1 MMPEGMVNIV
11 SHTLGF
17 SFSESSFSVNIELM
31 KSLTQA
37 NGVPSI
43 EDEVRKIIVQELR
56 ELTTETRVD
65 VMGNVIGRVEG
76 NGGPTVALA
85 AHMDEIGFIVRY
97 IDDSGFIRLQP
108 VGGFDPR
115 TLVAQRVAV
124 HTRADGALVGTL
136 MPGVKPIH
144 LMGPNDKKD
153 LDLNDFFVDLGMSA
167 EAVKG
172 KVQIGDMVTMRR
184 EFEEIGDM
192 VISKSLDDRIGCYV
206 MLEAMR
212 AAGKVDAEI
221 YPIATVQ
228 EEVGLRGATT
238 AAYGVQPDI
247 CIALDT
253 TIAADIPGMPAD
265 ASVTKL
271 GAGAAI
277 KVFDSSQLPNRKLI
291 AHLKEIAET
300 HQIPFQLEIL
310 PRGGTDAGAFQR
322 AAEGVVTCTISIPS
336 RYVHTTNEMCS
347 KSDIQACIDL
357 LAQFLREAGSRDYR
371 YDME

>member
-1 MMPEGMVNIV
+1 M
-11 SHTLGF
+11 
-17 SFSESSFSVNIELM
+17 NIELM

-37 NGVPSI
+37 NGIPSM
-43 EDEVRKIIVQELR
+43 EGEVRKIVVKELR
-56 ELTTETRVD
+56 DLADDTRVD
-65 VMGNVIGRVEG
+65 VMGNVIAHVAGK
-76 NGGPTVALA
+76 GGPKVALA
-85 AHMDEIGFIVRY
+85 AHMDEIGFIVRF
-97 IDDSGFIRLQP
+97 IEESGFLRLQP

-124 HTRADGALVGTL
+124 HTESKGALVGTL

-167 EAVKG
+167 DAVKEAVQ
-172 KVQIGDMVTMRR
+172 VGDMVTMRR

-192 VISKSLDDRIGCYV
+192 VISKSLDDRIGVYV
-206 MLEAMR
+206 MLEAVR
-212 AAGKVDAEI
+212 AAGKVDAEV

-238 AAYGVQPDI
+238 AAFGAQPDI
-247 CIALDT
+247 TIALDT
-253 TIAADIPGMPAD
+253 TIAGDIPGMPGD
-265 ASVTKL
+265 ATVTKL
-271 GAGAAI
+271 GAGTAI

-291 AHLKEIAET
+291 AHLKEIANAND
-300 HQIPFQLEIL
+300 IPFQLEVL

-322 AAEGVVTCTISIPS
+322 AAEGSVTCTISIPS
-336 RYVHTTNEMCS
+336 RYVHTTNEMCA
-347 KSDIQACIDL
+347 KADIQASVDL
-357 LAQFLREAGSRDYR
+357 LAQFLREAGSRDYS

>member
-1 MMPEGMVNIV
+1 
-11 SHTLGF
+11 
-17 SFSESSFSVNIELM
+17 M

-43 EDEVRKIIVQELR
+43 EDEVRKIIVKELR
-56 ELTTETRVD
+56 DLEVETRAD
-65 VMGNVIGRVEG
+65 VMGNVIGRVAG
-76 NGGPTVALA
+76 KNGPKVALA

-124 HTRADGALVGTL
+124 HTRNDGALVGTL

-206 MLEAMR
+206 MLEAVR
-212 AAGKVDAEI
+212 AAGAVDAEV

-291 AHLKEIAET
+291 AHLQEIAEAND
-300 HQIPFQLEIL
+300 IPFQLEIL

-322 AAEGVVTCTISIPS
+322 AAEGIVTCTISIPS

-347 KSDIQACIDL
+347 KSDIQACVDL

>member
-1 MMPEGMVNIV
+1 MN
-11 SHTLGF
+11 LD
-17 SFSESSFSVNIELM
+17 LM

-43 EDEVRKIIVQELR
+43 EDEVRKIVWNEM
-56 ELTTETRVD
+56 TAGTDDVRVD
-65 VMGNVIGRVEG
+65 TMGNVIGHVAG
-76 NGGPTVALA
+76 NGGPKVAMA

-97 IDDSGFIRLQP
+97 IEDTGYIRLQP

-124 HTRADGALVGTL
+124 HTRNDGQLVGTL

-144 LMGPNDKKD
+144 LMTPGDKKD
-153 LDLNDFFVDLGMSA
+153 LELTDFFVDLGMQA
-167 EAVKG
+167 ELVKA

-184 EFEEIGDM
+184 DFEEIGDM
-192 VISKSLDDRIGCYV
+192 VISKSLDDRIGVYV
-206 MLEAMR
+206 MLEAVK
-212 AAGKVDAEI
+212 AAGKVDAEL

-238 AAYGVQPDI
+238 AAFGVQPEI

-253 TIAADIPGMPAD
+253 TIAGDIPGMPAD
-265 ASVTKL
+265 SAVTKL
-271 GAGAAI
+271 GSGVAI

-291 AHLKEIAET
+291 THLREIAE
-300 HQIPFQLEIL
+300 QQEIPYQLEVL

-322 AAEGVVTCTISIPS
+322 ANDGVVTCTISIPS
-336 RYVHTTNEMCS
+336 RYVHTVNEMCA
-347 KSDIQACIDL
+347 KSDIQAAVDL
-357 LAQFLREAGSRDYR
+357 LAQFLREAGTRDYS
-371 YDME
+371 YDVE

>member
-1 MMPEGMVNIV
+1 M
-11 SHTLGF
+11 
-17 SFSESSFSVNIELM
+17 NIELM

-37 NGVPSI
+37 NGVPSM
-43 EDEVRKIIVQELR
+43 EDEVRKIVVKELR
-56 ELTTETRVD
+56 DLATDTRVD

-76 NGGPTVALA
+76 KGGPKVALA
-85 AHMDEIGFIVRY
+85 AHMDEIGFIVRF

-115 TLVAQRVAV
+115 TMVAQRVAV
-124 HTRADGALVGTL
+124 HTRTNGSLVGTL

-167 EAVKG
+167 ESVKEQ
-172 KVQIGDMVTMRR
+172 VEIGDMVTMRR

-192 VISKSLDDRIGCYV
+192 VISKSLDDRIGVYV
-206 MLEAMR
+206 MLEAVR
-212 AAGKVDAEI
+212 AAGNVEAEI

-247 CIALDT
+247 TIALDT
-253 TIAADIPGMPAD
+253 TIAGDIPGMPAD

-271 GAGAAI
+271 GAGTAI

-291 AHLKEIAET
+291 AHLREIAEAND
-300 HQIPFQLEIL
+300 IPFQLEIL

-322 AAEGVVTCTISIPS
+322 AAEGSVTCTISIPS
-336 RYVHTTNEMCS
+336 RYVHTTNEMCA
-347 KSDIQACIDL
+347 KSDIQASVDL
-357 LAQFLREAGSRDYR
+357 LAQFLKEAGSRDYS
-371 YDME
+371 YDID